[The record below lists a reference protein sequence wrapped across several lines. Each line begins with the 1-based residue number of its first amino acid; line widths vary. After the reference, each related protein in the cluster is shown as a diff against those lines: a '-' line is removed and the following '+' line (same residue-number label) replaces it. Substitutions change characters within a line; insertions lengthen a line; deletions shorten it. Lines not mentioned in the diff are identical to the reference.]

1 MNRLLVNLV
10 KSRDQWREDGLTT
23 LLVEVDNLLTPLRD
37 TLWRKAE
44 LLVDLVVRS
53 RSTPRLET
61 ELVVRVSTPTEGGVG
76 LDGHDWVA
84 GRKNAKLVVG
94 VLAVLRVSAAFDH
107 SSSHSRKLLDKAWTQ
122 LGP

>member
-37 TLWRKAE
+37 TFGRKAE

-76 LDGHDWVA
+76 LDGHDRVT
-84 GRKNAKLVVG
+84 GRKDAELVVG
-94 VLAVLRVSAAFDH
+94 VLAVLRVSAAF
-107 SSSHSRKLLDKAWTQ
+107 
-122 LGP
+122 